1 MGDMLWIAGQ
11 AFVVSV
17 WALIYWGTIKIIDR
31 YNVKNTFGV
40 ALCIGALY
48 SFSFQFPLPG
58 LVMVAAWLL
67 LLMRVT
73 MWHYE
78 LNLGGAAIATA
89 ATVLAPYFLMPYLM
103 KFIGDSEA
111 RAYGMLYGVPAITL
125 GTYVVSRLR
134 NRNATD
140 KPKWGDGKD
149 EPALPEARVVEIAKP
164 IAPPAAVAPPK
175 YEPTPIGDKPSL
187 LS

>member
-1 MGDMLWIAGQ
+1 MLWISAH

-17 WALIYWGTIKIIDR
+17 WALIYWGTIKILDR

-40 ALCIGALY
+40 ALWIGALY
-48 SFSFQFPLPG
+48 TFSFSFPLPG
-58 LVMVAAWLL
+58 FVMIAAWLL

-73 MWHYE
+73 MWHFE

-89 ATVLAPYFLMPYLM
+89 STVLAPYFLMPYLLQ
-103 KFIGDSEA
+103 FIGDSEA
-111 RAYGMLYGVPAITL
+111 RAYGVLYGVPAIVL
-125 GTYVVSRLR
+125 GTYVVSRIR
-134 NRNATD
+134 NRDATD
-140 KPKWGDGKD
+140 KPTWRTGK

-164 IAPPAAVAPPK
+164 VAAPPAVAPPK
-175 YEPTPIGDKPSL
+175 YAPTPVGDKPSL